1 MRNFSAN
8 LKNLMNGKTESEVA
22 EAAGISQ
29 QAISDYLLCKREIS
43 LENLC
48 KLADYFDED
57 IDYLLGRKI

>member
-1 MRNFSAN
+1 
-8 LKNLMNGKTESEVA
+8 MNGKTESEVA